1 MDNLRKLKEALETI
15 YNECRERKTGEDC
28 IKCKYSNNG
37 FCIFEDMYINSPYN
51 WELDEAERF
60 LSKKEA

>member
-1 MDNLRKLKEALETI
+1 MDNLRKLKETLEAI
-15 YNECRERKTGEDC
+15 YKECEDTSSEDC
-28 IKCKYSNNG
+28 NKCKYSNNG